1 MRKIACIAMLSFL
14 TVSCQNEQRQ
24 STEQAETVVSLKSD
38 AMENFENALKTI
50 AKGQN
55 RFIDS
60 NKALN
65 EEGVEIL
72 LPAATQLLIDNNIS
86 QTELKRMEKRKILKK
101 GFSVYHE
108 NLAQYRNKI
117 KSNQ

>member
-1 MRKIACIAMLSFL
+1 MK
-14 TVSCQNEQRQ
+14 
-24 STEQAETVVSLKSD
+24 
-38 AMENFENALKTI
+38 NFENALKTI

-65 EEGVEIL
+65 QEGVEVL
-72 LPAATQLLIDNNIS
+72 LPAASQLLIDNNILE
-86 QTELKRMEKRKILKK
+86 TELKRMEKRKILKK